1 MVLSSV
7 VERFPDTEE
16 AAGSNPVAPIQ
27 INRKSNDFRRKS
39 KTVYAALR
47 RATIKL

>member
-7 VERFPDTEE
+7 VERFLDTEK

-27 INRKSNDFRRKS
+27 QIRLTLPFRA
-39 KTVYAALR
+39 VYPLYLEGEMR
-47 RATIKL
+47 YT